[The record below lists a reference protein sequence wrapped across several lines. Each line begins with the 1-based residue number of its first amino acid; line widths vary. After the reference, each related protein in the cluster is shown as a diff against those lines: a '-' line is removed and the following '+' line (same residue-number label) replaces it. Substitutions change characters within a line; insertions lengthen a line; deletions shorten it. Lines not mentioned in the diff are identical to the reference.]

1 MHFMFCTDWLLLSI
15 LNQTRYLHIYRNTSK
30 ELLCTWFF
38 QVHDR
43 TAVEP
48 DGNIATNVTESVHT
62 SAVKSVEDSL
72 LADPKRQ
79 YDWEKGQIDYMGMDC
94 FENILKQLDDK
105 INGGET
111 NKTKDDKIKGE
122 EASKTKETKAEVKQ
136 LH

>member
-1 MHFMFCTDWLLLSI
+1 M
-15 LNQTRYLHIYRNTSK
+15 
-30 ELLCTWFF
+30 LCIWFF

-48 DGNIATNVTESVHT
+48 DSNVATNVTESIHT
-62 SAVKSVEDSL
+62 SGVKSVEDSL

-79 YDWEKGQIDYMGMDC
+79 YDWEKGQIDYLGMDR

-111 NKTKDDKIKGE
+111 NKMKDDKIKGG